1 MIPNLRRNR
10 ASKHASEFAGQAA
23 KSVANQVAKQTGA
36 VTTAAKKMTD
46 MAAGVAQKASG
57 AAHQQGQHAAGVAA
71 KVGNAAANA
80 GTAAANVA
88 AKAGQGAFD
97 AAQNWADGAG
107 NAAGNVMNMAGT
119 GASAAQAQAWMMVE
133 QMSTLASGS
142 SGGTGAPTASFTP
155 ADQAAVIAAIKPAVK
170 HAVDMWK
177 ISAKFSDLKVMAMSA
192 IGTPGCL
199 DGPELES
206 QIRSH
211 SKVQSLSGLARDMA
225 NGIAEAF
232 SDSFFL
238 WQNAVTVPGLPW
250 YPAFVAYP
258 AAIAPP
264 TPNVPMPLISCVSSK
279 IAKVTVSSELADTI
293 KQALPQPL
301 SSETAF
307 INRVAAGL
315 ALGAS
320 TWIASS
326 QVMNVLG
333 YGPVPSFAP
342 PYVPAGPV
350 VGGTNI
356 AAPGHLA
363 AAPSMNP
370 III

>member
-1 MIPNLRRNR
+1 MIPNLRRTR
-10 ASKHASEFAGQAA
+10 VSKHAAELAGQAA
-23 KSVANQVAKQTGA
+23 KSAAKQVARQTDN
-36 VTTAAKKMTD
+36 VSTAAGKATG
-46 MAAGVAQKASG
+46 MAADAAHKASG
-57 AAHQQGQHAAGVAA
+57 AAHKTAHHAAGVAA
-71 KVGNAAANA
+71 KAGAAAGKA

-88 AKAGQGAFD
+88 TKAGQGAVN
-97 AAQNWADGAG
+97 AAQRWDKSVNEVAANVADMANAGAG
-107 NAAGNVMNMAGT
+107 
-119 GASAAQAQAWMMVE
+119 AAQAQAWMMVE
-133 QMSTLASGS
+133 QMSTLATGS
-142 SGGTGAPTASFTP
+142 SGGGAAPTATFTP
-155 ADQAAVIAAIKPAVK
+155 ADQAAVIDAIKPAVK

-177 ISAKFSDLKVMAMSA
+177 ISAHFSDLKVMAVSA

-206 QIRSH
+206 HIRSH
-211 SKVQSLSGLARDMA
+211 SKIQSLSGLARDMA

-238 WQNAVTVPGLPW
+238 WQNAVMVPGLPW
-250 YPAFVAYP
+250 YPAFAAYP
-258 AAIAPP
+258 AAMAPP
-264 TPNVPMPLISCVSSK
+264 TPNVPMPLISCPSNRVSK
-279 IAKVTVSSELADTI
+279 LTVPSELADTI
-293 KQALPQPL
+293 EQALPANL

-307 INRVAAGL
+307 INRVAGGL

-320 TWIASS
+320 TWLASA

-342 PYVPAGPV
+342 PYVPVGPV

-370 III
+370 IIL